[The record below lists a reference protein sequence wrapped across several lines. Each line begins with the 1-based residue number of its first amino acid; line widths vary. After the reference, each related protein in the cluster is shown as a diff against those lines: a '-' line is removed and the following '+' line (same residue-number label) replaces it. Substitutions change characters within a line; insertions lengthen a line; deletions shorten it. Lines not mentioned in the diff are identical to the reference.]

1 MLRRIQLRLLR
12 DCELGLLK
20 WRLRGLGS
28 VGIGVTCWG
37 PVTLLCRPQIHLG
50 RRVSI
55 AGYLHVWGHGGVTIG
70 DDVMIGSHVAISSV
84 THDSSADKFKGN
96 NLLSPVTI
104 RNNVWIGS
112 HVFIGSGVTVGEGS
126 ILAAGAVF
134 LSDVPERVV
143 AAGVPAQI
151 KKKL

>member
-1 MLRRIQLRLLR
+1 
-12 DCELGLLK
+12 
-20 WRLRGLGS
+20 
-28 VGIGVTCWG
+28 
-37 PVTLLCRPQIHLG
+37 
-50 RRVSI
+50 
-55 AGYLHVWGHGGVTIG
+55 
-70 DDVMIGSHVAISSV
+70 VAISSV

-96 NLLSPVTI
+96 NLLSPVTV

-126 ILAAGAVF
+126 ILAAGAVV

>member
-1 MLRRIQLRLLR
+1 M
-12 DCELGLLK
+12 LK
-20 WRLRGLGS
+20 WRLRSLGS
-28 VGIGVTCWG
+28 VGAGVTCWG
-37 PVTLLCRPQIHLG
+37 PVTMLCRQRISLG
-50 RRVSI
+50 QRVSI
-55 AGYLHVWGHGGVTIG
+55 AGYLHVWGHGGVAIG

-84 THDSSADKFKGN
+84 THDPSAEKFKGN
-96 NLLSPVTI
+96 NLLSPVI
-104 RNNVWIGS
+104 VRNNVWIGS

-126 ILAAGAVF
+126 ILAAGAVV